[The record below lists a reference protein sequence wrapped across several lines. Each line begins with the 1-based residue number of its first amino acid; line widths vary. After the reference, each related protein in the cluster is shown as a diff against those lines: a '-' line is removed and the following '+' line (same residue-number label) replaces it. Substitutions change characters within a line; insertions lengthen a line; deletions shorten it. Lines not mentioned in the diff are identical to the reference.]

1 MTRFL
6 SPRALSALLSSPLL
20 AEQTSVV
27 RPDGDTCLIVDLQSG
42 DLSCL
47 EGLEP
52 AGCPVIG
59 FSPSRA
65 GEIPGVVDVL
75 ATTEAELE
83 LLQAAASR
91 SPRAATVLMQ
101 VLRHN
106 ETASVADGLLAE
118 SLAYSALQH
127 GAEFQRWLQG
137 RSSPSGG
144 TGSDAEDPVLIV
156 RDDNGLT
163 LTLNRPEKH
172 NAYSAAM
179 RDALVGALHVPLTD
193 PTLSR
198 VTLRGAGASFC
209 AGGDLDEFGEAR
221 DGAEAHLA
229 RTVRSAGALLHRL
242 ASRTIC
248 ELHGA
253 CIGAGVELPAFAGRI
268 VAREDSFFQLPEVAM
283 GLIPGAGGTVS
294 VVKRVGRHRAAYM
307 ALSGQRFD
315 SAVAASWGLVDEV
328 VA

>member
-1 MTRFL
+1 MTRVL

-20 AEQTSVV
+20 AEQSSVV
-27 RPDGDTCLIVDLQSG
+27 YPDGDTCLIVDLQAV

-59 FSPSRA
+59 FSQSWA
-65 GEIPGVVDVL
+65 GNIPGVVDVL

-91 SPRAATVLMQ
+91 NPRAATVLMQ

-127 GAEFQRWLQG
+127 GSEFQCWLQG

-144 TGSDAEDPVLIV
+144 VGGDAEDPVLIV
-156 RDDNGLT
+156 RDDNRLT
-163 LTLNRPEKH
+163 LTLNRPGKH

-193 PTLSR
+193 PTLSC

-209 AGGDLDEFGEAR
+209 AGGDLDEFGEAP
-221 DGAEAHLA
+221 DGAEAHLS
-229 RTVRSAGALLHRL
+229 RTARSAGALLHRL
-242 ASRTIC
+242 APRAIC

-253 CIGAGVELPAFAGRI
+253 CIGAGIELPAFAGR
-268 VAREDSFFQLPEVAM
+268 VLAREDSVFQLPEVSM

-294 VVKRVGRHRAAYM
+294 VLRRIGRHRAAFM
-307 ALSGQRFD
+307 ALSGTRVD
-315 SAVAASWGLVDEV
+315 VDTAAAWGLVDEV